1 MLRKLSIQNFI
12 LIDTLELDFA
22 ENFTSI
28 TGETGSGKSILLGAL
43 NLIKGDRAD
52 YNVIGP
58 NGDKSIVEAHFDMP
72 SDLTSIFE
80 VLDLEIWE
88 ELILRREIQKN
99 GKSRSFVNDTPVSLQ
114 QLKEISQHLMAIHS
128 QYNTLEL
135 KEKNYQLFLLDV
147 LAGTLDESTRYKVD
161 FLSHK
166 NMLKELAQLKT
177 QLQIDSAKQD
187 YESFI
192 LAEIQGLDLEHTS
205 YKSLEEKL
213 NFQEKRQELLSICTD
228 LYAFTEHES
237 TASLPVIK
245 SHLEKL
251 AVHDKELEFLIQYVD
266 SLQSSLKEIAYLTTK
281 KMEVYSESTGE
292 DVQLL
297 SRVDDFNRL
306 LNKHR
311 LQNEEELLLLKQT
324 LENNRTGIDELS
336 DRIVSLEATSQVMQQ
351 TLLRQ
356 ATSLNEA
363 RIKALPRIHQDF
375 AANLNALKLKDAKL
389 TFQLVQH
396 ENLHENLNE
405 NGGVEMHLLFSAN
418 QGVSPVPIEKAA
430 SGGELSRVMLVLQK
444 IVSQK
449 LSLPSILFDEV
460 DTGVSGDVAEKMGIM
475 LYEMGKNRQ
484 LFAITHLPQVA
495 AQAEHQFKVIKTQ
508 EGGKTKTKVISLSS
522 EERIHEI
529 ARLMSGEIVTQEAVS
544 AAKSLMRN
552 T

>member
-80 VLDLEIWE
+80 ELDLEIWE

-99 GKSRSFVNDTPVSLQ
+99 GKSRSFVNDTPVNLQ

-166 NMLKELAQLKT
+166 NMLKDLAQLKT

-187 YESFI
+187 YESFV

-213 NFQEKRQELLSICTD
+213 NFQEKRQELLSVCTD

-237 TASLPVIK
+237 TASLPLIK

-251 AVHDKELEFLIQYVD
+251 AVHDKELDFLIQYVD

-292 DVQLL
+292 DVKLL

-311 LQNEEELLLLKQT
+311 LQNEEELLSLKQT

-363 RIKALPRIHQDF
+363 RAKALPRIHQDF
-375 AANLNALKLKDAKL
+375 GTNLNALKLKDAKL

-405 NGGVEMHLLFSAN
+405 SGGVEMQLLFSAN

-508 EGGKTKTKVISLSS
+508 VGGKTNTQVISLSS

-529 ARLMSGEIVTQEAVS
+529 ARLMSGEVVTQEAVS

>member
-80 VLDLEIWE
+80 ELDLEIWE

-99 GKSRSFVNDTPVSLQ
+99 GKSRSFVNDTPVNLQ

-147 LAGTLDESTRYKVD
+147 LAGTITLANKFKTD

-166 NMLKELAQLKT
+166 NTLREINQLKT
-177 QLQIDSAKQD
+177 QLDIDMAKQD
-187 YESFI
+187 YESFV
-192 LAEIQGLDLEHTS
+192 LAEIQALDLDNTS
-205 YKSLEEKL
+205 YSSLEAQL
-213 NFQEKRQELLSICTD
+213 NFQEKRKELLGLCLD
-228 LYAFTEHES
+228 LYDFTEHES
-237 TASLPVIK
+237 NASLPGLKANLSKLI
-245 SHLEKL
+245 SHD
-251 AVHDKELEFLIQYVD
+251 ADYAFLLQYVETI
-266 SLQSSLKEIAYLTTK
+266 QTALKEIAYLTAK
-281 KMEVYSESTGE
+281 KIDVYSETNQEVG
-292 DVQLL
+292 QLL
-297 SRVDDFNRL
+297 SSVDDYNRL

-311 LQNEEELLLLKQT
+311 MQNQDELKALKNT
-324 LENNRTGIDELS
+324 LENNRSGIHDLTEKIAQLEAL
-336 DRIVSLEATSQVMQQ
+336 SLETSKTLQLDAKTLNTAREAALQV
-351 TLLRQ
+351 
-356 ATSLNEA
+356 
-363 RIKALPRIHQDF
+363 IHDDF
-375 AANLNALKLKDAKL
+375 STNLNSLKLKDAKL
-389 TFQLVQH
+389 TFHLSPIDT
-396 ENLHENLNE
+396 LNE
-405 NGGVEMHLLFSAN
+405 SGGVEMQLLFSAN

-508 EGGKTKTKVISLSS
+508 VGGKTNTQVISLSS

>member
-187 YESFI
+187 YESFV

-213 NFQEKRQELLSICTD
+213 NFQEKRQELLSVCTD

-251 AVHDKELEFLIQYVD
+251 AVHDKELDFLIQYVD

-336 DRIVSLEATSQVMQQ
+336 DRIVSLEATSQVMKQ

-363 RIKALPRIHQDF
+363 RTKALPRIHQDF

-396 ENLHENLNE
+396 ENLHENL
-405 NGGVEMHLLFSAN
+405 V
-418 QGVSPVPIEKAA
+418 
-430 SGGELSRVMLVLQK
+430 
-444 IVSQK
+444 
-449 LSLPSILFDEV
+449 
-460 DTGVSGDVAEKMGIM
+460 
-475 LYEMGKNRQ
+475 
-484 LFAITHLPQVA
+484 FA
-495 AQAEHQFKVIKTQ
+495 
-508 EGGKTKTKVISLSS
+508 
-522 EERIHEI
+522 HE
-529 ARLMSGEIVTQEAVS
+529 
-544 AAKSLMRN
+544 
-552 T
+552 

>member
-80 VLDLEIWE
+80 ELDLEIWE

-99 GKSRSFVNDTPVSLQ
+99 GKSRSFVNDTPVNLQ

-147 LAGTLDESTRYKVD
+147 LAGTITLANKFKTD

-166 NMLKELAQLKT
+166 NTLREINQLKT
-177 QLQIDSAKQD
+177 QLDIDMAKQD
-187 YESFI
+187 YESFV
-192 LAEIQGLDLEHTS
+192 LAEIQALDLDNTS
-205 YKSLEEKL
+205 YSSLEAQL
-213 NFQEKRQELLSICTD
+213 NFQEKRQELLGLCLD
-228 LYAFTEHES
+228 LYDFTEHES
-237 TASLPVIK
+237 NASLPGLKANLSKLI
-245 SHLEKL
+245 SHD
-251 AVHDKELEFLIQYVD
+251 ADYAFLLQYVETI
-266 SLQSSLKEIAYLTTK
+266 QTALKEIAYLTAK
-281 KMEVYSESTGE
+281 KIDVYSETNQE
-292 DVQLL
+292 DGQLL
-297 SRVDDFNRL
+297 SSVDDYNRL

-311 LQNEEELLLLKQT
+311 MQNQDELKALKNT
-324 LENNRTGIDELS
+324 LENNRSGIHDLTEKIAQLEAL
-336 DRIVSLEATSQVMQQ
+336 SLETSKTLQLDVKTLNTAREAALQV
-351 TLLRQ
+351 
-356 ATSLNEA
+356 
-363 RIKALPRIHQDF
+363 IHDDF
-375 AANLNALKLKDAKL
+375 STNLNSLKLKDAKL
-389 TFQLVQH
+389 TFHLSPIDT
-396 ENLHENLNE
+396 LNE
-405 NGGVEMHLLFSAN
+405 SGGVEMQLLFSAN

-508 EGGKTKTKVISLSS
+508 VGGKTNTQVISLSS

-529 ARLMSGEIVTQEAVS
+529 ARLMSGEVVTQEAVS